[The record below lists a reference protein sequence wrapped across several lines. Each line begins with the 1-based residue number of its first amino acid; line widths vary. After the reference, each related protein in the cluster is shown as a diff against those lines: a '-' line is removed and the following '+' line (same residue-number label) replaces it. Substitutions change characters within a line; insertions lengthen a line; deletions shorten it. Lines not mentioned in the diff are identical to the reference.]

1 MKKIR
6 GDGALLRTLMSPKKG
21 DYCIWIGM
29 VSQVLVFLKMTTPQ
43 VVETSV
49 TVNNSAVED

>member
-21 DYCIWIGM
+21 DYCICIGM

-49 TVNNSAVED
+49 TVNNSAIED